1 MFSAG
6 GTGSCPPDE
15 ERGSLRSAVSASRCR
30 IKAAFHSSSVRLPA
44 TEGGIFMP
52 MPDQTLYKTPFSA
65 AYWRTAR
72 EDFHRPRNLAFAAL
86 MIAACMAL
94 GRLPSIRIH
103 LTDLYAA
110 KVTWGF
116 LARSLCS
123 MVCGP
128 VMGLVFGF
136 AEDTVSY
143 LANPA
148 YPYFPGYA
156 LTTMLGNL
164 IYALFLYQTRFGPV
178 RIFFAKTLTNLMNVF
193 LGSLWSTILSGT
205 GKGYLYYMSASAVTN
220 AIKLIPQTVMLCVL
234 FAALTPI
241 LRSMGWIPPAGG
253 WALKR
258 KSD

>member
-1 MFSAG
+1 
-6 GTGSCPPDE
+6 
-15 ERGSLRSAVSASRCR
+15 
-30 IKAAFHSSSVRLPA
+30 
-44 TEGGIFMP
+44 MP
-52 MPDQTLYKTPFSA
+52 ISDQTVYKTPFSA
-65 AYWRTAR
+65 AYWRSAR
-72 EDFHRPRNLAFAAL
+72 EDFRKPRNLAFSAL

-94 GRLPSIRIH
+94 ARVPSIRIH
-103 LTDLYAA
+103 LTDIYAA

-128 VMGLVFGF
+128 VTGLVFGF

-164 IYALFLYQTRFGPV
+164 IYALLLYRTRFGPV
-178 RIFFAKTLTNLMNVF
+178 RVFLAKFLTNLMNVF

-205 GKGYLYYMSASAVTN
+205 GKGYLYYVSASAVTN

-241 LRSMGWIPPAGG
+241 LRRMGWVPYGGG
-253 WALKR
+253 WTIPKKEKTSL
-258 KSD
+258 

>member
-1 MFSAG
+1 
-6 GTGSCPPDE
+6 
-15 ERGSLRSAVSASRCR
+15 
-30 IKAAFHSSSVRLPA
+30 
-44 TEGGIFMP
+44 MP
-52 MPDQTLYKTPFSA
+52 ISDQTVYKTPFSA
-65 AYWRTAR
+65 AYWRSAR
-72 EDFHRPRNLAFAAL
+72 EDFRKPRNLAFSAL

-94 GRLPSIRIH
+94 ARVPSIRIH
-103 LTDLYAA
+103 LTDIYAA

-128 VMGLVFGF
+128 VTGLVFGF

-148 YPYFPGYA
+148 YPYFLGYA

-164 IYALFLYQTRFGPV
+164 IYALLLYRTRFGPV
-178 RIFFAKTLTNLMNVF
+178 RVFLAKFLTNLMNVF

-205 GKGYLYYMSASAVTN
+205 GKGYLYYVSASAVTN

-241 LRSMGWIPPAGG
+241 LRRMGWVPYGGG
-253 WALKR
+253 WTIPKKEKTSL
-258 KSD
+258 

>member
-1 MFSAG
+1 
-6 GTGSCPPDE
+6 
-15 ERGSLRSAVSASRCR
+15 
-30 IKAAFHSSSVRLPA
+30 
-44 TEGGIFMP
+44 MP
-52 MPDQTLYKTPFSA
+52 ISDQTLYSTPFSA
-65 AYWRTAR
+65 AYWRKASA
-72 EDFHRPRNLAFAAL
+72 DFRRPRNLAFAAL
-86 MIAACMAL
+86 MIAACIAL
-94 GRLPSIRIH
+94 GRVPAIRIN
-103 LTDLYAA
+103 LTDIYAA

-128 VMGLVFGF
+128 VTGVVFGF

-164 IYALFLYQTRFGPV
+164 IYALFLYRTRFGPV
-178 RIFFAKTLTNLMNVF
+178 RVFFAKLLTNLMNVF

-205 GKGYLYYMSASAVTN
+205 GKGYLYYMSSSAVTN
-220 AIKLIPQTVMLCVL
+220 AIKLIPQTVMLCCL

-241 LRSMGWIPPAGG
+241 LRSMGWLPVGGG
-253 WALKR
+253 WHPKR
-258 KSD
+258 RKTES

>member
-1 MFSAG
+1 MN
-6 GTGSCPPDE
+6 T
-15 ERGSLRSAVSASRCR
+15 L
-30 IKAAFHSSSVRLPA
+30 
-44 TEGGIFMP
+44 
-52 MPDQTLYKTPFSA
+52 DQTLYKTPFSA
-65 AYWRTAR
+65 AYWRTAGK
-72 EDFHRPRNLAFAAL
+72 DFKRPRNLAFAAL
-86 MIAACMAL
+86 MIAACAAL
-94 GRLPSIRIH
+94 GRVPSIQIH
-103 LTDLYAA
+103 LMDMYAA

-128 VMGLVFGF
+128 VTGVVFGF
-136 AEDTVSY
+136 AEDTISY

-164 IYALFLYQTRFGPV
+164 IYALLLYRTRFGPIRV
-178 RIFFAKTLTNLMNVF
+178 FLAKGITNLMNVF

-220 AIKLIPQTVMLCVL
+220 AIKLIPQTVMLCFL

-241 LRSMGWIPPAGG
+241 LRSMGWLPMRGG
-253 WALKR
+253 WAWSGKKR
-258 KSD
+258 Q

>member
-1 MFSAG
+1 
-6 GTGSCPPDE
+6 
-15 ERGSLRSAVSASRCR
+15 
-30 IKAAFHSSSVRLPA
+30 
-44 TEGGIFMP
+44 MP
-52 MPDQTLYKTPFSA
+52 MSDLSLYKTPFSA
-65 AYWRTAR
+65 AYWRSAR
-72 EDFHRPRNLAFAAL
+72 ADFRKPRNLAFSAL

-94 GRLPSIRIH
+94 ARVPSIWIH
-103 LTDLYAA
+103 LTDVYAA

-128 VMGLVFGF
+128 VTGMVFGL

-148 YPYFPGYA
+148 FPYFPGYA

-164 IYALFLYQTRFGPV
+164 IYALFLYRTRFGPARV
-178 RIFFAKTLTNLMNVF
+178 FLAKLLTNLMNVF

-220 AIKLIPQTVMLCVL
+220 AIKLIPQTVMLCIL

-241 LRSMGWIPPAGG
+241 LHRMGWLPMGGG
-253 WALKR
+253 WAWRR
-258 KSD
+258 KNK

>member
-1 MFSAG
+1 
-6 GTGSCPPDE
+6 
-15 ERGSLRSAVSASRCR
+15 
-30 IKAAFHSSSVRLPA
+30 
-44 TEGGIFMP
+44 MP
-52 MPDQTLYKTPFSA
+52 TPDQTLYKTPFSA
-65 AYWRTAR
+65 AYWRSAAR
-72 EDFHRPRNLAFAAL
+72 DFKHPRNLAFSAL

-94 GRLPSIRIH
+94 ARVPSIQIH
-103 LTDLYAA
+103 MTDVYAA

-128 VMGLVFGF
+128 VTGVVFGL

-148 YPYFPGYA
+148 FPYFPGYA

-164 IYALFLYQTRFGPV
+164 VYALFLYRTRFGVV
-178 RIFFAKTLTNLMNVF
+178 RVFMAKLLTNLMNVF

-205 GKGYLYYMSASAVTN
+205 GKGYIYYMSSSAVTN

-234 FAALTPI
+234 FAALTPV
-241 LRSMGWIPPAGG
+241 LRSMGWLPVGGG
-253 WALKR
+253 WARKR
-258 KSD
+258 KDK